1 MLDDQQSQSKIS
13 SNQNKKRRNSAISS
27 NVSVKEKFQNVGN
40 TLGMIQDEIRFDNQL
55 RDKVSKKD
63 KKILQKAEDSPFIVT
78 VRLIKYFLIFIFV
91 FGCPIF

>member
-40 TLGMIQDEIRFDNQL
+40 NTLGMIQDEIRFDNQL

-63 KKILQKAEDSPFIVT
+63 K
-78 VRLIKYFLIFIFV
+78 
-91 FGCPIF
+91 

>member
-40 TLGMIQDEIRFDNQL
+40 NTLGMIQDEIRFDNQL

-63 KKILQKAEDSPFIVT
+63 KQIL
-78 VRLIKYFLIFIFV
+78 
-91 FGCPIF
+91 